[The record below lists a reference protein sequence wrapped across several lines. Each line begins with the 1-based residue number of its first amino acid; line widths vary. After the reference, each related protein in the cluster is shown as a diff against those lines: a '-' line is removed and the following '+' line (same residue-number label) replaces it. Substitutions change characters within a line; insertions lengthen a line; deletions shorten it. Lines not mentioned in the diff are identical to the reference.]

1 MSSPISAELLT
12 SQTKLL
18 RTLAHRVRLLQTV
31 LGLPGAYIL
40 QMLKSLVPKL
50 LANPQVREIL
60 RFVFLGSVVELT
72 RSVSQKAADYVKHFF
87 VVKASFT
94 RGDFAFDWV
103 KRYLEDHRIWDQSR
117 VFQVGACN
125 PALRDRKSAGLG
137 EEVQSDNAQDS
148 DDGRPHPVYQPA
160 PQEPELFRWRG
171 RWISVS
177 MSTSSSA
184 VFNKDPIQVLTL
196 SVWSRNRKIL
206 DDFVQ
211 EARNHY
217 FESPMPPRELTS
229 LPDESGSTLTARF
242 YQGDS
247 SYDWIVAFVNA
258 QDTTEDTTDLEVTT
272 KQSDLYN
279 PSNHPSERPVVGFKP
294 APRVRQRL
302 KWENYWVQVDVD
314 SNAVMA
320 RGRSA
325 GGSITITIHNSKRS
339 VLKDFIMAS
348 REEYLKTT
356 VSKVT
361 VHLSNHG
368 AWMNSVTKK
377 RRSLNTLILPE
388 GAKEELLR
396 DMREFLDSE
405 EWYVWAGVPHRRGY
419 LLYGKPGTG
428 KSSTIHALASEL
440 GLKIYFIQL
449 SSQGLDDYQLSSLV
463 SSAPSRCIL
472 LLEDIDCAFPSRE
485 EDDDLE
491 DKRTTDV
498 FGNPTIHYP
507 QSRVTLSGLLNVL
520 DSVTSEEGRITFAT
534 TNHIERLDPALI
546 RAGRMDVKVEYK
558 FATQYQIQETYL
570 RFFERRFVSSD
581 KHANPDVNPSVSVPP
596 PRPALS
602 GIHSD
607 EPPLSED
614 EAHSLAQRFADAI
627 PEDMFAL
634 AQIQGYLLT
643 KKMEPRGAVDG
654 ASDWVEKEIEEKR
667 TLEELKEKRRQQRKE
682 VKAAAPAAQANM
694 PIRSIPIQLP
704 PPIPF
709 SPPPIARGEVFRL
722 D

>member
-1 MSSPISAELLT
+1 MASPRSAELLT

-18 RTLAHRVRLLQTV
+18 QSLAHRVRLLQTV

-103 KRYLEDHRIWDQSR
+103 KRYLEDHRIWDESR

-137 EEVQSDNAQDS
+137 EEVQSDNAQAS
-148 DDGRPHPVYQPA
+148 DDGRPHPIYQPA

-177 MSTSSSA
+177 ISISSSSG
-184 VFNKDPIQVLTL
+184 FNKDPIQVLTL
-196 SVWSRNRKIL
+196 SVWSRKRKIL

-217 FESPMPPRELTS
+217 FESPVPPRELTN

-258 QDTTEDTTDLEVTT
+258 QETTEDTTDLEVTT

-302 KWENYWVQVDVD
+302 KWGNHWVQVDVD

-339 VLKDFIMAS
+339 VLKDFIMAT

-368 AWMNSVTKK
+368 AWMNGVTKK

-396 DMREFLDSE
+396 DMREFLGSE

-440 GLKIYFIQL
+440 ELKIYFIQL

-491 DKRTTDV
+491 DKKTTDA
-498 FGNPTIHYP
+498 FGNTIIRYP

-558 FATQYQIQETYL
+558 FATRYQIQETYL

-581 KHANPDVNPSVSVPP
+581 EHTNLDVNPSVLVPP

-602 GIHSD
+602 GLHSD
-607 EPPLSED
+607 EPPLSEG
-614 EAHSLAQRFADAI
+614 EVRSLAQHFADAI

-654 ASDWVEKEIEEKR
+654 APDWVEKEIEGKR
-667 TLEELKEKRRQQRKE
+667 KLEELKEKRRQQRKE
-682 VKAAAPAAQANM
+682 MKAAAPAAQANL
-694 PIRSIPIQLP
+694 PIPIQVP
-704 PPIPF
+704 PVRISPAPF
-709 SPPPIARGEVFRL
+709 GRGGVL
-722 D
+722 HYD